1 MSTNHGVQTTI
12 KMLYPQGYATRERID
27 TSHNDMGKCAD
38 WPPDIKC
45 PDVMDYD
52 TKCVDDIKKRFGVLN
67 MKIDD
72 AAPIVKKLSWIITVD
87 RSASMNDQ
95 CEDGKVKMDHIKH
108 TLLNMLDYF
117 VQFKDIEQTLTL
129 IIFDHEVEILLSQV
143 KICEELLESFSD
155 LLAKTTPRGQTNIE
169 AALQT
174 ASLVPDCK
182 GDRLVHIF
190 MTDGRITSG
199 KTRLEDIKKALVYEK
214 NGRPFSNVFVG
225 YGCDHDAMLL
235 RELGSVSGGDYY
247 FVESLENAGF
257 VYGEIVYNYFYTY
270 IENVVVGVEGGLIY
284 DYVENKWKDAL
295 RIDSLPSGKE
305 RVWHLMAFADG
316 GAGASAVPFRV
327 SCQFN
332 KLNNSSRWEI
342 YPKIYYPSHD
352 TACTDTGV
360 EKYYWRQLT
369 QELLAETK
377 EFIHKQEK
385 RAVAPLVG
393 RDGVGRNIHRSF
405 TNNSALQPYYLN
417 IDKYTAFTSII
428 DCAIHR
434 NWNLVE
440 PYIEIHPD
448 MVDKFSGHN
457 YSPNYKFNLLQTAV
471 RVGDLDGVK
480 IMLRYGA
487 NPSLPNK
494 DGLTPI
500 EIAKNNSNI
509 EICFVLQEGINSY
522 KSLKG
527 VDSVEKYNK
536 KLNEFLVSM
545 TKFMTQHNL
554 GEDEF
559 MKNLCD
565 DITICIFGL
574 SSSLGDMYITARTRS
589 QGKQGAYNVS
599 DVTPLQRSQSV
610 PVNMDLLQ
618 RGPSSV
624 YSGEAENLLLRTM
637 SQIRQ

>member
-1 MSTNHGVQTTI
+1 MSTNPGVQTTI
-12 KMLYPQGYATRERID
+12 KMLYPQGYANRECVDTR
-27 TSHNDMGKCAD
+27 HNDMGKCAD
-38 WPPDIKC
+38 WPPDAKC

-52 TKCVDDIKKRFGVLN
+52 AKCVDDIKKRFGVLN
-67 MKIDD
+67 MKIND
-72 AAPIVKKLSWIITVD
+72 AAPIVKKISWIITVD
-87 RSASMNDQ
+87 RSASMNEH

-108 TLLNMLDYF
+108 TLLNMFDYF
-117 VQFKDIEQTLTL
+117 VQFKDVDQTLTL
-129 IIFDHEVEILLSQV
+129 ITFDHEVEILLSRV
-143 KICEELLESFSD
+143 KICEELFDTFSD
-155 LLAKTTPRGQTNIE
+155 LLAKTKPRGQTNIE

-174 ASLVPDCK
+174 AALVPDCE

-199 KTRLEDIKKALVYEK
+199 KTRIEDIKKALVYEK

-225 YGCDHDAMLL
+225 YGCDHDATLL

-257 VYGEIVYNYFYTY
+257 VYGEIVYNYFYAY
-270 IENVVVGVEGGLIY
+270 IENIVVNVEGGLIY
-284 DYVENKWKDAL
+284 DYVENKWKDVL

-305 RVWHLMAFADG
+305 RIWHLLTYDDNDEHF
-316 GAGASAVPFRV
+316 SV
-327 SCQFN
+327 SCEFN
-332 KLNNSSRWEI
+332 KLNSSSRWEI

-352 TACTDTGV
+352 TACADTGV

-369 QELLAETK
+369 QELLAETR
-377 EFIHKQEK
+377 EFIQ
-385 RAVAPLVG
+385 RSQVG
-393 RDGVGRNIHRSF
+393 TGCFGHGRNIHRSF
-405 TNNSALQPYYLN
+405 ANSSALQPHYLRVE
-417 IDKYTAFTSII
+417 KYAAITSII
-428 DCAIHR
+428 DCAINK
-434 NWNLVE
+434 NWALVE
-440 PYIEIHPD
+440 PYLEIHPD

-457 YSPNYKFNLLQTAV
+457 YSPNYKFNLLQTAA
-471 RVGDLDGVK
+471 RLGDLDGVK
-480 IMLRYGA
+480 FMLRYGA

-500 EIAKNNSNI
+500 EIANNNSNI
-509 EICFVLQEGINSY
+509 EICVVLQEGINSY
-522 KSLKG
+522 KSLKR
-527 VDSVEKYNK
+527 VDSVETYNK

-545 TKFMTQHNL
+545 KKFMAQHNL

-624 YSGEAENLLLRTM
+624 YSGEAENVLLRTM
-637 SQIRQ
+637 SQPRY

>member
-1 MSTNHGVQTTI
+1 MSISGVQTTV
-12 KMLYPQGYATRERID
+12 KMLYPRGHAEK
-27 TSHNDMGKCAD
+27 NDAAECSEGAAECSEDA
-38 WPPDIKC
+38 
-45 PDVMDYD
+45 
-52 TKCVDDIKKRFGVLN
+52 IKKRFGVLN

-72 AAPIVKKLSWIITVD
+72 AAPVVKKLSWIITVD

-117 VQFKDIEQTLTL
+117 VQFKDIDQTLTL
-129 IIFDHEVEILLSQV
+129 LIFDHEVEILLSQV
-143 KICEELLESFSD
+143 KICEELLDSFSD

-174 ASLVPDCK
+174 AALVPDCE

-257 VYGEIVYNYFYTY
+257 VYGEIVYNYFYAY
-270 IENVVVGVEGGLIY
+270 IENVVVSVEGGLIY

-295 RIDSLPSGKE
+295 CIDSLPSGKE
-305 RVWHLMAFADG
+305 RVWHLLAFA
-316 GAGASAVPFRV
+316 GAGADDVPFRV

-332 KLNNSSRWEI
+332 KLNSSSTFSV
-342 YPKIYYPSHD
+342 YPKISYPSQGALSGAVVD
-352 TACTDTGV
+352 GDIWV

-377 EFIHKQEK
+377 EYIRKREK
-385 RAVAPLVG
+385 RAAAALVDGAGRDGRGRDGRG
-393 RDGVGRNIHRSF
+393 RDGVGRNIHKSF
-405 TNNSALQPYYLN
+405 VNNSAPQPYYLN
-417 IDKYTAFTSII
+417 VDKYAAFTSII
-428 DCAIHR
+428 DCAMHK
-434 NWNLVE
+434 NWALVE
-440 PYIEIHPD
+440 PYLDIHPD

-457 YSPNYKFNLLQTAV
+457 YSSNYKFNLLQTAV

-480 IMLRYGA
+480 FMLRYGA

-545 TKFMTQHNL
+545 KKFMTQHNL

-574 SSSLGDMYITARTRS
+574 SSSLGEMYITARTRS

-599 DVTPLQRSQSV
+599 DMTPLQRSQSV

-624 YSGEAENLLLRTM
+624 YSGEAENVLLRTM
-637 SQIRQ
+637 SQTRY

>member
-1 MSTNHGVQTTI
+1 MSESGIHTVVN
-12 KMLYPQGYATRERID
+12 MLYPERYAE
-27 TSHNDMGKCAD
+27 K
-38 WPPDIKC
+38 
-45 PDVMDYD
+45 
-52 TKCVDDIKKRFGVLN
+52 DDDNECSGGVAACSEDAIKKRFGVLN

-72 AAPIVKKLSWIITVD
+72 TAPIVKKLSWIITVD
-87 RSASMNDQ
+87 RSASMNEQ

-143 KICEELLESFSD
+143 KICEELLDSFSD
-155 LLAKTTPRGQTNIE
+155 LLAKTKPRGQTNIE

-174 ASLVPDCK
+174 AALIPDCE

-257 VYGEIVYNYFYTY
+257 VYGEIVYNYFYAY
-270 IENVVVGVEGGLIY
+270 IENVVVSVEGGLIY

-295 RIDSLPSGKE
+295 CIDSLPSGKE
-305 RVWHLMAFADG
+305 RVWHLLTFAD
-316 GAGASAVPFRV
+316 ADDVPFRV

-332 KLNNSSRWEI
+332 KLNGSSTFSV
-342 YPKIYYPSHD
+342 YPKISYPSQGALSGALSGPVVD
-352 TACTDTGV
+352 GDIWV

-377 EFIHKQEK
+377 EFIHKREK
-385 RAVAPLVG
+385 RAAAALVGGRGHG
-393 RDGVGRNIHRSF
+393 RDGAGRNIHRSF
-405 TNNSALQPYYLN
+405 ANSSVLQPHYLN
-417 IDKYTAFTSII
+417 VDKYAAITSII
-428 DCAIHR
+428 DCAIHK
-434 NWNLVE
+434 NWALVE
-440 PYIEIHPD
+440 PYLDIHPD

-471 RVGDLDGVK
+471 RIGDLDGVK
-480 IMLRYGA
+480 FMLRYGA

-545 TKFMTQHNL
+545 KKFMTQHNL

-599 DVTPLQRSQSV
+599 DMTPLQRSQSV

-624 YSGEAENLLLRTM
+624 YSGEAENVLLRTM
-637 SQIRQ
+637 SQTRY